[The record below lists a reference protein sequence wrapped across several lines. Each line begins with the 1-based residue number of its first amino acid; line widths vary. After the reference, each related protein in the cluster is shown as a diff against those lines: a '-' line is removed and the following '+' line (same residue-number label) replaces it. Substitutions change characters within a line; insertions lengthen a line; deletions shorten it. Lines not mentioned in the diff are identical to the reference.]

1 MIVDLFKKSYLKI
14 HDIIYDFKIIK
25 EIPSV
30 WIEKNIYLTSDI
42 SRYTGYFK
50 YDVSP
55 YTREVVDCLSTT
67 SPVEMVAVMKCAQS
81 GFTQGVIIPG
91 IAYIISEIPAP
102 ILYTAADS
110 DLVKL
115 SIRTRLD
122 PVLNNSGLS
131 HLIRPNVVKKKNQRT
146 GDTDFSKEFAGGSLT
161 ALGVNNPN
169 KWRQYSVKNI
179 FADDWESAPRSDK
192 KEGNVR
198 SLMENRATS
207 FGSMKKLYYIST
219 PAIKQ
224 TSNIEEVYLLGDQR
238 KWNWKCPNCETF
250 IPIEWQIKKEDG
262 TYSGIKWE
270 LNEKFELIPESVH
283 YECQNCGGKIHEKD
297 KQTLNLKGKWIP
309 TEKPKRP
316 QFRSYQLN
324 AIVIPP
330 GFTSWIDL
338 VYKWLDAC
346 PPNGFIDNDKLKAF
360 VNTQL
365 GQTWED
371 KGTIIK
377 VSELMNNT
385 RSYNIGNIPDITCEK
400 DGNGKIVL
408 LTLACDLG
416 GIMNDDIEDV
426 RLDWEIIA
434 HTSNGQTYNINHG
447 SIGTF
452 KRGRKKTKSEISDDT
467 DRVKYTYNHG
477 NFGENL
483 KSVWPE
489 LKKIIDDG
497 LNSESGKLFTIDMT
511 VIDTGHFTRLAY
523 EFIQNENNHFVVGVK
538 GYEDGDY
545 RKNSKDTPII
555 SRSKENYGKLFIL
568 QVNQLKD
575 IFASNIKLRM
585 GMDGYQPSGF
595 MNFPQPEQG
604 KYTMRGYF
612 SHLEAEKRVPVEKD
626 GVEVGFAWKK
636 KSTSIEN
643 HYLDV
648 NIYNLAAKEI
658 FIDILRKSSSKY
670 SKLTF
675 EDYAQLLE

>member
-1 MIVDLFKKSYLKI
+1 MLKEFFKKSYNKI
-14 HDIIYDFKIIK
+14 HESIYNFKIIK
-25 EIPSV
+25 DLPSV

-50 YDVSP
+50 YDISP

-102 ILYTAADS
+102 ILYTAADVE
-110 DLVKL
+110 LVKL

-179 FADDWESAPRSDK
+179 FADDWESAPRNDK
-192 KEGNVR
+192 KEGSVR

-207 FGSMKKLYYIST
+207 FGSMKKLFYIST

-224 TSNIEEVYLLGDQR
+224 TSNIEEVYNLGDQR
-238 KWNWKCPNCETF
+238 KWHWNCPSCKEY

-262 TYSGIKWE
+262 TYAGIKWE
-270 LNEKFELIPESVH
+270 LNDKSELIPESVH
-283 YECQNCGGKIHEKD
+283 YECQNCGGKILEKD
-297 KQTLNLKGKWIP
+297 KQLHNLKGKWIG
-309 TEKPKRP
+309 TAIPKRP

-346 PPNGFIDNDKLKAF
+346 PPGGFIDDGKLKAF

-371 KGTIIK
+371 KGTTVK
-377 VSELMNNT
+377 VSDLMNNT
-385 RSYNIGNIPDITCEK
+385 RSYGIGVVPDNTCQD

-408 LTLACDLG
+408 ITMACDLG
-416 GIMNDDIEDV
+416 GIMNDEIEDV

-434 HTSNGQTYNINHG
+434 HSSTGVTYHINHG

-452 KRGRKKTKSEISDDT
+452 KRGRKKSKSEQIDDT
-467 DRVKYTYNHG
+467 DRDKWTYSHG
-477 NFGENL
+477 QKF
-483 KSVWPE
+483 SVWGE
-489 LKKIIDDG
+489 LQRIINAG
-497 LNSESGKLFTIDMT
+497 LNSQSGDLYGIDIT

-523 EFIQNENNHFVVGVK
+523 EFIQNENNPFIVGIK
-538 GYEDGDY
+538 GYAEDEY
-545 RKNSKDTPII
+545 RKVSKDTPII
-555 SRSKENYGKLFIL
+555 SRSRENYGKLFIL

-575 IFASNIKLRM
+575 ILASNIKSRM

-612 SHLEAEKRVPVEKD
+612 NHLEAEKRVPLEKD
-626 GVEVGFAWKK
+626 GVEVGFVWKK

-643 HYLDV
+643 HFFDV
-648 NIYNLAAKEI
+648 CVYNLAAKEI
-658 FIDILRKSSSKY
+658 YIDILRRSDSKY
-670 SKLTF
+670 SRLTF
-675 EDYAQLLE
+675 EEFAQMIE